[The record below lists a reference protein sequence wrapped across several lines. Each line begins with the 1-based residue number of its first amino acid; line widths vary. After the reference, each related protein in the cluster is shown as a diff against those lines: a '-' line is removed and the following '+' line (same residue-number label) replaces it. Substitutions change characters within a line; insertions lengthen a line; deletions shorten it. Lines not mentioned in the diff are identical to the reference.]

1 MNFYRDKLDSGV
13 FVMFYNILGVLILVM
28 LSTDALDCDIIT
40 HLRTSLIN
48 FLPIQ
53 SLLSALKNPYC

>member
-1 MNFYRDKLDSGV
+1 
-13 FVMFYNILGVLILVM
+13 M

-40 HLRTSLIN
+40 HLRASVIN
-48 FLPIQ
+48 FLLIQ

>member
-1 MNFYRDKLDSGV
+1 
-13 FVMFYNILGVLILVM
+13 MFQRNYARWNLVM
-28 LSTDALDCDIIT
+28 LSTDALDSDIIT
-40 HLRTSLIN
+40 HLRTSVIN

>member
-1 MNFYRDKLDSGV
+1 M
-13 FVMFYNILGVLILVM
+13 MFYNILGVLILVM
-28 LSTDALDCDIIT
+28 LSTDALDSDIIT

-48 FLPIQ
+48 FLSIH